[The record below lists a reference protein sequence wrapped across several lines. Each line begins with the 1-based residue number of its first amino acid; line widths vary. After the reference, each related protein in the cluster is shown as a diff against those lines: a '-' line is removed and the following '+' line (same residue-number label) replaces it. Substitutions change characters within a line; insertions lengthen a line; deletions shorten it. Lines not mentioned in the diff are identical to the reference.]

1 MVVDPT
7 TPALPGEKNHLKSQ
21 NGECLC
27 WTVVGNPREFE
38 VNFFFDGDKVATAKT
53 FFKLSF
59 AQV

>member
-38 VNFFFDGDKVATAKT
+38 VNFFFDGDKVAKAKA
-53 FFKLSF
+53 FF
-59 AQV
+59 